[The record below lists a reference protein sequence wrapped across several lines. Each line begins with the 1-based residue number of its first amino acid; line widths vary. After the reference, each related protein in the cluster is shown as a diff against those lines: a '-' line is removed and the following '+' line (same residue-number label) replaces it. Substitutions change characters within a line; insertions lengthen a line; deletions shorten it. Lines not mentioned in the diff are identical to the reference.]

1 MSNGYE
7 IRYNIL
13 RDAENILMQRWF
25 QECELAKRAGADP
38 KIPASPS
45 AKEIKELAE
54 ELYEFVTKK

>member
-13 RDAENILMQRWF
+13 RDAQNMIMQRWF

-38 KIPASPS
+38 KIPASPT
-45 AKEIKELAE
+45 AKEIKDL
-54 ELYEFVTKK
+54 VI